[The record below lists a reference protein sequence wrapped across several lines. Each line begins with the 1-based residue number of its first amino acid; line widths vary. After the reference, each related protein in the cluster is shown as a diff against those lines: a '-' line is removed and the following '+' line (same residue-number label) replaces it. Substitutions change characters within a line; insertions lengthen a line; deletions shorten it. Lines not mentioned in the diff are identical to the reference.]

1 MRLSRRAA
9 WRNLLWLLPA
19 FLLVGIF
26 VYYPIVSNF
35 AMSTYE
41 WGAFQEPEFVG
52 FGNYV
57 RAFEDPV
64 FWQALGNNVAFA
76 VVSLLVQVAGAM
88 ALAACLEFFVGR
100 KLSGAL
106 RVLYF
111 IPATVSITVGGILF
125 TFMLDPNIGV
135 FNEFLNV
142 IGLDHLQRAWLGE
155 GDTAMGSIIIMS
167 QWLNFGYTTLLFVVA
182 MQKVPRELYEAAQIE
197 GAGPVR
203 SFFTITVPMVRQM
216 TTLMMITTL
225 SGAFLVFN
233 EVQVMTSGGPNNS
246 TQVLGTWLYYNA
258 FTADRMGYAAALAT
272 IIFIITFGAGLF
284 QIIRA
289 NKKKVELV

>member
-1 MRLSRRAA
+1 M
-9 WRNLLWLLPA
+9 RNLLWLVPA
-19 FLLVGIF
+19 FLLVGVF
-26 VYYPIVSNF
+26 VYYPIISNF

-41 WGAFQEPEFVG
+41 WGAFKAPKFVG
-52 FGNYV
+52 LGNYV
-57 RAFEDPV
+57 QAFHDPV
-64 FWQALGNNVAFA
+64 FWQALWNNVAFA
-76 VVSLLVQVAGAM
+76 IVSLVVQVAGAM
-88 ALAACLEFFVGR
+88 ALSACLEFFVGR

-106 RVLYF
+106 RILYF

-135 FNEFLNV
+135 FNEFLHA
-142 IGLDHLQRAWLGE
+142 IGLGNLQRAWLGE

-203 SFFTITVPMVRQM
+203 SFFNITVPMVRQM
-216 TTLMMITTL
+216 TTLMIITTL

-289 NKKKVELV
+289 NKKRVELV

>member
-1 MRLSRRAA
+1 
-9 WRNLLWLLPA
+9 
-19 FLLVGIF
+19 
-26 VYYPIVSNF
+26 
-35 AMSTYE
+35 
-41 WGAFQEPEFVG
+41 
-52 FGNYV
+52 
-57 RAFEDPV
+57 
-64 FWQALGNNVAFA
+64 
-76 VVSLLVQVAGAM
+76 
-88 ALAACLEFFVGR
+88 VGR

-106 RVLYF
+106 RILYF

-135 FNEFLNV
+135 FNEFLHA
-142 IGLDHLQRAWLGE
+142 IGLGNLQRAWLGE

-203 SFFTITVPMVRQM
+203 SFFNITVPMVRQM
-216 TTLMMITTL
+216 TTLMIITTL

-289 NKKKVELV
+289 NKKRVELV

>member
-1 MRLSRRAA
+1 M
-9 WRNLLWLLPA
+9 RNLLWLVPA
-19 FLLVGIF
+19 FLLVGVF
-26 VYYPIVSNF
+26 VYYPIISNF

-41 WGAFQEPEFVG
+41 WGAFKAPKFVG
-52 FGNYV
+52 LGNYV
-57 RAFEDPV
+57 QAFHDPV
-64 FWQALGNNVAFA
+64 FWQALWNNVAFA
-76 VVSLLVQVAGAM
+76 IVSLVVQVAGAM

-106 RVLYF
+106 RILYF

-135 FNEFLNV
+135 FNEFLHA
-142 IGLDHLQRAWLGE
+142 IGLGNLQRAWLGE

-203 SFFTITVPMVRQM
+203 SFFNITVPMVRQM
-216 TTLMMITTL
+216 TTLMIITTL

-289 NKKKVELV
+289 NKKRVELV